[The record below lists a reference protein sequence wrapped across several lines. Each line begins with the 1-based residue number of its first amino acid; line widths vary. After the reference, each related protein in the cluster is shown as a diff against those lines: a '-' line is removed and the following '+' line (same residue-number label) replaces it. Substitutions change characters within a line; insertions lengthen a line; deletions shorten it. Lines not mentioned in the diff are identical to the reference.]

1 METGVLG
8 RMYRNGE
15 VIVRQGEAGD
25 CMYVI
30 QAGQVEIL
38 REEEGK
44 QVRLAVLGEGEVFG
58 EMALFEGEVRSATV
72 RVLGEACVLTVDKRT
87 FFRRM
92 SEDPSTAFRVL
103 QGMSSRIR
111 QLDAELARMK
121 AGVEADTPASVVRS

>member
-8 RMYRNGE
+8 RVYDNGE
-15 VIVRQGEAGD
+15 VIVRQGEMGN

-30 QAGQVEIL
+30 QAGQVEVL

-72 RVLGEACVLTVDKRT
+72 RVLGGARVLTVDKRT
-87 FFRRM
+87 FFRRV
-92 SEDPSTAFRVL
+92 SEDPSTAFRIL
-103 QGMSSRIR
+103 QRMSYRIR

-121 AGVEADTPASVVRS
+121 AGVEADIPTSAVRS